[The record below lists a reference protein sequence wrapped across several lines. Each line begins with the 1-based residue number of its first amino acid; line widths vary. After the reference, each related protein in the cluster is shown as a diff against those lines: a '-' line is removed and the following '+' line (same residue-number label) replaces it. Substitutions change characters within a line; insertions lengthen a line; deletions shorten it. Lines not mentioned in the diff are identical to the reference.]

1 MFWSSCV
8 SIVSQ
13 ALKSNL
19 KSNPYLADDA
29 VVENARTNIL
39 PRKERFGMV
48 IIEQI
53 ILNSFQFDSEEI
65 FYEQSG

>member
-1 MFWSSCV
+1 MWRHKK
-8 SIVSQ
+8 SQ
-13 ALKSNL
+13 DF
-19 KSNPYLADDA
+19 YLADDA
-29 VVENARTNIL
+29 VVENAKTNVL
-39 PRKERFGMV
+39 PRKEWFGMV

>member
-1 MFWSSCV
+1 M
-8 SIVSQ
+8 
-13 ALKSNL
+13 
-19 KSNPYLADDA
+19 
-29 VVENARTNIL
+29 ENAKTNVK